1 MKQWDQ
7 INLTVNYSNMIY
19 KLTFPFLSPHFEGK
33 QNILWCHII
42 FISTLQ
48 NTFPTE
54 LGTFPPKTL
63 KGEAGMFNRQE
74 LKLLSPPPLFK

>member
-1 MKQWDQ
+1 
-7 INLTVNYSNMIY
+7 MIY

-48 NTFPTE
+48 NTFPAE

-63 KGEAGMFNRQE
+63 KGEASPFNRQE